1 MKKRFSALLLA
12 WLLCSLS
19 LLEGCGLFDALS
31 DKVPTTY
38 PNAEKYTVGNAEFD
52 GKVDS
57 LSIWWI
63 YGSVTVKTHKEST
76 VKIEETANRALDDT
90 LRLHW
95 RYFNASDYGDVLYVR
110 YSASGNFDYG
120 DLQKDITVYLPEQDG
135 MDISLTVEAASVD
148 VDVSTFEN
156 TLDELTV
163 ITNSGKVTARIDSA
177 DEVRISGQNDE
188 DVPEQM
194 REFFLR
200 ANGTVQNL
208 GVSSSYAKV
217 DVAASSVR
225 SGEVGSVFADLCF
238 SAEKVEELKLYNSR
252 NGIYAT
258 VLSFNDLEIENFE
271 GECELTLSP
280 DASFVLTVKEKDR
293 FKHPTVPTS
302 VTVGFADATHSGA
315 QYTVGSGEN
324 AISVATAGAFSV
336 LPLAQA
342 D

>member
-1 MKKRFSALLLA
+1 MEEKNIVAIDLGTSKIALTVAKVNGDDVQVVYYKETPSAGIINSEVSNMGHA
-12 WLLCSLS
+12 CAPLS
-19 LLEGCGLFDALS
+19 HLIKDAEDALCI
-31 DKVPTTY
+31 KLNHV
-38 PNAEKYTVGNAEFD
+38 V
-52 GKVDS
+52 
-57 LSIWWI
+57 I
-63 YGSVTVKTHKEST
+63 
-76 VKIEETANRALDDT
+76 
-90 LRLHW
+90 
-95 RYFNASDYGDVLYVR
+95 
-110 YSASGNFDYG
+110 
-120 DLQKDITVYLPEQDG
+120 G
-135 MDISLTVEAASVD
+135 MPKFPIRQEA
-148 VDVSTFEN
+148 
-156 TLDELTV
+156 
-163 ITNSGKVTARIDSA
+163 NSGKVTARIDSA

-238 SAEKVEELKLYNSR
+238 SAEKVGELTLQNSR

-302 VTVGFADATHSGA
+302 VTVGFADAAHSGA